1 MCGDGRIRPSRRAK
15 LDEAKCDVPDATIH
29 AMTRL
34 LLVLFLTTF
43 LTAQSAT
50 DVEITAEPH
59 HHLVFANDQVHVF
72 NVDVAPHTETLLH
85 RHGHD
90 YFYVM
95 FGACEIV
102 NAVQGKDPVN
112 VKLRDAQVGFTPGAF
127 AHVVRDLDQPFR
139 NVTIELLQDDKLRHS
154 TAKWD
159 EDRGLEILHGG
170 TQEILFVKDGVR
182 ASEFELQPGGTAPM
196 PATGFLIVAVSDL
209 RLEAADKPKNVP
221 HSAWDSVDKKS
232 GDSFWLPGGSVH
244 ALTNLGHD
252 PAKFV
257 TLEFP

>member
-1 MCGDGRIRPSRRAK
+1 
-15 LDEAKCDVPDATIH
+15 
-29 AMTRL
+29 MTRL
-34 LLVLFLTTF
+34 VLLLLLTTF

-50 DVEITAEPH
+50 EVEITAEPH
-59 HHLVFANDQVHVF
+59 HHLVLANDQVRVF
-72 NVDVAPHTETLLH
+72 NVDVAPRTETLLH

-95 FGACEIV
+95 FGASEIV

-127 AHVVRDLDQPFR
+127 AHVVRDLDQPFH

-182 ASEFELQPGGTAPM
+182 VSEIELQPGGTVPR
-196 PATGFLIVAVSDL
+196 PAGAYLLVAVSDL
-209 RLEAADKPKNVP
+209 RLDAADKPRNAP
-221 HSAWDSVDKKS
+221 HNGWDQIDKKS
-232 GDSFWLPGGSVH
+232 GDANWIPPVALH
-244 ALTNLGHD
+244 ALTNTTQRV
-252 PAKFV
+252 ARFV